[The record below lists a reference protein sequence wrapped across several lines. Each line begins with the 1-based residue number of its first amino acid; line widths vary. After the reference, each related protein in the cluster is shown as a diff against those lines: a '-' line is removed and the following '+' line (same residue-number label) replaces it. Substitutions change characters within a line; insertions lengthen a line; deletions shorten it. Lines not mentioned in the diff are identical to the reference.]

1 MKTFF
6 EWINFNENQ
15 ETVDIKQQIMNDD
28 LPANLKE
35 LFRAVIRYNQQS
47 SGSTLFNLMTKY
59 DNIKLPMLDSHGLA
73 KVSIPFQI
81 RSLLRLLQ
89 AGKLPNSMFSAPLT
103 SSSENAGSG
112 AGIGT
117 GGGSAYRDGAFIVVA
132 PPGKTLHDEIKYVIV
147 DGSVADANFNKDGMT
162 PTQFLQKELGQGK
175 YIFIDGGEKNNQLD
189 AFFSKMQQYKTQPN
203 SQQQQQQ
210 PNAAQTT
217 SQEDTLP
224 QWLEKNFGIQTT
236 DAEIKKFPA
245 LNKIGIRNRRK
256 DSPGYG
262 SMTYYDKSNPNQ
274 YKDFI
279 NQLKTSF
286 GL

>member
-1 MKTFF
+1 MHNKYKTMKTFYN
-6 EWINFNENQ
+6 WLENQ
-15 ETVDIKQQIMNDD
+15 EPDDIKQQIMKDD

-47 SGSTLFNLMTKY
+47 NGNTLFRLMAKY

-189 AFFSKMQQYKTQPN
+189 SFFSKMQQYNQKTNTP
-203 SQQQQQQ
+203 SQQ
-210 PNAAQTT
+210 PAPFNLRTI
-217 SQEDTLP
+217 
-224 QWLEKNFGIQTT
+224 GIQPTE
-236 DAEIKKFPA
+236 AEIKQFPDQ
-245 LNKIGIRNRRK
+245 NKIGIRNRK
-256 DSPGYG
+256 KGSPGYG
-262 SMTYYDKSNPNQ
+262 SMHYYDKSNPQ
-274 YKDFI
+274 FQQFI
-279 NQLKTSF
+279 DELKASF

>member
-1 MKTFF
+1 MKTFYN
-6 EWINFNENQ
+6 WLENQ
-15 ETVDIKQQIMNDD
+15 EPDDIKQQIMKDD

-47 SGSTLFNLMTKY
+47 NGNTLFRLMAKY

-132 PPGKTLHDEIKYVIV
+132 LPGKTLHDEIKYVIV

-189 AFFSKMQQYKTQPN
+189 SFFSKMQQYNQKTNTP
-203 SQQQQQQ
+203 SQQ
-210 PNAAQTT
+210 PAPFNLRTI
-217 SQEDTLP
+217 
-224 QWLEKNFGIQTT
+224 GIQPTE
-236 DAEIKKFPA
+236 AEIKQFPDQ
-245 LNKIGIRNRRK
+245 NKIGIRNRK
-256 DSPGYG
+256 KGSPGYG
-262 SMTYYDKSNPNQ
+262 SMHYYDKSNPQ
-274 YKDFI
+274 FQQFI
-279 NQLKTSF
+279 DELKASF

>member
-1 MKTFF
+1 MKTFYN
-6 EWINFNENQ
+6 WLENQ
-15 ETVDIKQQIMNDD
+15 EPDDIKQQIMKDD

-47 SGSTLFNLMTKY
+47 NGNTLFRLMAKY

-189 AFFSKMQQYKTQPN
+189 SFFSKMQQYNQKTNTP
-203 SQQQQQQ
+203 SQQ
-210 PNAAQTT
+210 PAPFNLRTI
-217 SQEDTLP
+217 
-224 QWLEKNFGIQTT
+224 GIQPTE
-236 DAEIKKFPA
+236 AEIKQFPDQ
-245 LNKIGIRNRRK
+245 NKIGIRNRK
-256 DSPGYG
+256 KGSPGYG
-262 SMTYYDKSNPNQ
+262 SMHYYDKSNPQ
-274 YKDFI
+274 FQQFI
-279 NQLKTSF
+279 DELKASF